1 MDHNIILETSN
12 QLDYFKTTL
21 DLLKQMEIEE
31 VLESNGVVPS
41 NSKTYDFDAMDKGF
55 KAVTG
60 GKKCAIKCT
69 KDDLGLSRDFGDYIQ
84 YVNEVMC
91 CLDKDFNFIDCPFRG
106 SCEKS
111 RRKIAYPKIS
121 N

>member
-1 MDHNIILETSN
+1 M
-12 QLDYFKTTL
+12 TTL
-21 DLLKQMEIEE
+21 LS
-31 VLESNGVVPS
+31 SNGVTPS

-69 KDDLGLSRDFGDYIQ
+69 KDKLSRDFGSYVQ

-91 CLDKDFNFIDCPFRG
+91 CLDKDFNFIDCPFGG

-111 RRKIAYPKIS
+111 RREIAYPEIR